1 MFNNY
6 HLRFQYF
13 VLKVVCFLQMK
24 VYYVICWIH
33 HRERSYFLCTHSLL
47 LLNII
52 VLFLSYFTNKAEQQ
66 CFSFSRHQLSSLLIT
81 SKVIWMPV
89 KGSGVSANHQHVFC
103 SRVWRCVRPGST
115 LVQCFGW
122 VHSVGP
128 GLCRPGCH
136 CTTSSHWAHILAA
149 SNGIFMCLKA
159 ANYNELFIFFLQKGK
174 FKHMVICKFSWLM
187 NLEENFFLNTKV
199 LILVIT
205 SLKQTGLQLKSS

>member
-24 VYYVICWIH
+24 VYYVIRWIY

-66 CFSFSRHQLSSLLIT
+66 CFSFSRNQLSSLLIT

-89 KGSGVSANHQHVFC
+89 KGSGV
-103 SRVWRCVRPGST
+103 
-115 LVQCFGW
+115 
-122 VHSVGP
+122 
-128 GLCRPGCH
+128 
-136 CTTSSHWAHILAA
+136 
-149 SNGIFMCLKA
+149 
-159 ANYNELFIFFLQKGK
+159 
-174 FKHMVICKFSWLM
+174 ICKPPACFVQGF
-187 NLEENFFLNTKV
+187 EDV
-199 LILVIT
+199 LGLAPHWSNVLAECILWDLGCAVLVVIVPLAVT
-205 SLKQTGLQLKSS
+205 EHISLQLPTVSSCASKQQTIMNYLFFSTKRQI